1 MIFLICCCCCCLN
14 SIAKSLCAGRERS
27 TCKAQGGFP
36 PKRSRGPG
44 KVSPCKGRSDA
55 AWQGGKQRFGSAR
68 AETHQPREGQQ
79 VATLP
84 SIAVY
89 CSHSDSRW
97 PGRVQPPPAIRCGT
111 HTHNATDSSGTC
123 VLEGNCTQHGL
134 TLSKPRHGREAAK
147 HLTLLPGA
155 NSIPKTCF

>member
-97 PGRVQPPPAIRCGT
+97 PGRVQPHLHQLYAVVPTLTMLRIARAHVCWR
-111 HTHNATDSSGTC
+111 ATAHSMVS
-123 VLEGNCTQHGL
+123 
-134 TLSKPRHGREAAK
+134 P
-147 HLTLLPGA
+147 
-155 NSIPKTCF
+155 